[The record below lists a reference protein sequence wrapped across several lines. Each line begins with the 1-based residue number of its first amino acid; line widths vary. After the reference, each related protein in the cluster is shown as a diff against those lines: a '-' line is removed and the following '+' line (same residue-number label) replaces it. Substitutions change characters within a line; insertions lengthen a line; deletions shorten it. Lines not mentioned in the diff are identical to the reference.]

1 MKKESVFEKYYKGK
15 TINLLLGK
23 EAIQK
28 LDEMKIELGVRSR
41 CEVVR
46 IAIKEFIENKDKV
59 FTAQDKLAQIMK
71 SAYKQIK

>member
-1 MKKESVFEKYYKGK
+1 MTLEKESLFEKYYKGK

-23 EAIQK
+23 ETIKK

-46 IAIKEFIENKDKV
+46 MAIKGLIEKGGK
-59 FTAQDKLAQIMK
+59 K
-71 SAYKQIK
+71 